1 MRSGRT
7 RHFPTP
13 LPSGGWLLAQISP
26 APRPPPSSEPPSAGR
41 EVRDQAPPGR
51 ARCLGRPPRRASRPF
66 LPALPSPPPPRRRGA
81 HAPGAQ
87 GRGPLLALRRRAWGG
102 SGSAARLVNGRRR
115 KRGSAPPKDSL
126 GWEGCRTD
134 WGCGGR
140 VPGRREVGECP
151 RPGVRSPPLLPAQE
165 PAGSGVPGPTSQP
178 ARPPGLEPRRRGWRE
193 GLPPPSPAAPFGS
206 GPACPRARG
215 HGFVPQRAEGS
226 RGGY

>member
-1 MRSGRT
+1 MAISTNLTRPAAPAELRAPQRGSGSSGPGPSRQG
-7 RHFPTP
+7 P
-13 LPSGGWLLAQISP
+13 LPGPPP
-26 APRPPPSSEPPSAGR
+26 APGLPAFPPRPP
-41 EVRDQAPPGR
+41 
-51 ARCLGRPPRRASRPF
+51 F
-66 LPALPSPPPPRRRGA
+66 PPPPRRRGA